1 MRRAAWLGV
10 LLAVAACRR
19 VPAPGLEAP
28 LSVKNV
34 TLAFPMDQQG
44 DLFFEVVLPPSI
56 PRVASARWEL
66 WLGDRRFAEGVL
78 SNPATTNGVG
88 GERLVRIAA
97 PLTWRHLGWR
107 DGATFLDVG
116 VRGEVTPWAAP
127 EGLRLPFRARA
138 EVLVTGA
145 PVLEDV
151 ALER

>member
-1 MRRAAWLGV
+1 MRRAAWLCV

-19 VPAPGLEAP
+19 VPQPGLEGP
-28 LSVKNV
+28 LAVKNV

-66 WLGDRRFAEGVL
+66 WLAGRRFAEGVL
-78 SNPATTNGVG
+78 SNPEATSGAG
-88 GERLVRIAA
+88 GERLVRISA

-107 DGATFLDVG
+107 DGSTFLDVG
-116 VRGEVTPWAAP
+116 VRGEVTPWGAP
-127 EGLRLPFRARA
+127 EGLRLPFRART

-145 PVLEDV
+145 PMLEDV
-151 ALER
+151 AVER